1 MIAVIISVF
10 NEKKNTYL
18 PKILNQFKED
28 AFFEVICIAG
38 GSTDGTV
45 EWLNTEGVFVH
56 TLGASTRAAR
66 LNFGIQYAKSD
77 IVLLQ
82 HPRSLISEA
91 GIRAIKKHDKMPQWA
106 AFTHQF
112 DVPHF
117 FLKFISW
124 YSNQV
129 RVKKKGIVYLDH
141 CMLINK
147 AVLTVT
153 NMPDIAV
160 FEDTALS
167 NALRIQCQPV
177 LLPEVVL
184 TSAVRFL
191 DRGIYKHFLL
201 NQWIKILYALKVDSK
216 KINRLYEQKLN
227 LNQDNQDN

>member
-1 MIAVIISVF
+1 MITVIISIF
-10 NEKKNTYL
+10 NEKKNAYL
-18 PKILNQFKED
+18 PKILNQFKDD
-28 AFFEVICIAG
+28 AFFEVICIDG

-45 EWLNTEGVFVH
+45 EWIKAQGVSVH
-56 TLGASTRAAR
+56 ILKASTRAAR
-66 LNFGIQYAKSD
+66 LNFGIQHATSD
-77 IVLLQ
+77 MVLLQ
-82 HPRSLISEA
+82 HPRSIISEA
-91 GIRAIKKHDKMPQWA
+91 GIGSIKKHDKTFQWA

-141 CMLINK
+141 CILINK
-147 AVLTVT
+147 VILTVADI
-153 NMPDIAV
+153 PDIAV

-167 NALRIQCQPV
+167 NALRTQCRPV
-177 LLPEVVL
+177 LLPEVAV

-201 NQWIKILYALKVDSK
+201 NQWIKLLYALKVNSK

-227 LNQDNQDN
+227 LNQEN